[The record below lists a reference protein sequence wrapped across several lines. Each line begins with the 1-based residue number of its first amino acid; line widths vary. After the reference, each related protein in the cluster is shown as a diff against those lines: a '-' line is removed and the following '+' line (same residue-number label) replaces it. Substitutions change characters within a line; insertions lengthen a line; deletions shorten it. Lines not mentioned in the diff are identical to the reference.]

1 MSSPS
6 LALPRPSPLDR
17 LRFLSEPKWLITMLI
32 TVVVLV
38 ATYLGAIASPV
49 VFAVALGTAMLT
61 ESLFSLLVR
70 GHLINVQSAYVS
82 GISVTILTNPQQ
94 GLIWPFALAAA
105 ISIASKY
112 ALVYKGRHLWNPTNF
127 GISLL
132 LLIAPAKFAVLST
145 QWNNNL
151 VPVLV
156 IWTLGL
162 LIASRAKILHV
173 TATYIAA
180 FFAFGYLRS
189 LISGDPYWTEIAP
202 LTGPMY
208 QLFIFFMITDPRT
221 TVSTHKGRVLVALI
235 IAAVECA
242 LRMANELPWMPDG
255 IRAAPAFFALAT
267 VGPIALWLELRS
279 GSTPKP

>member
-1 MSSPS
+1 MTSIAAPQPAVSE
-6 LALPRPSPLDR
+6 R
-17 LRFLSEPKWLITMLI
+17 LRFLLEPKWLITFLI

-38 ATYLGAIASPV
+38 ATHLGAIAGPT
-49 VFAVALGTAMLT
+49 VFAVALGTAILT
-61 ESLFSLLVR
+61 ESLLSLIVR
-70 GHLINVQSAYVS
+70 GRLVNIQSAYVS

-94 GLIWPFALAAA
+94 GLVWPFALAAA

-112 ALVYKGRHLWNPTNF
+112 AMVYRGRHLWNPTNF

-151 VPVLV
+151 GPVLV
-156 IWTLGL
+156 VWTLGL

-173 TATYIAA
+173 TATYVAA
-180 FFAFGYLRS
+180 FVALAALRS
-189 LISGDPYWTEIAP
+189 AITGDPYATELAP

-221 TVSTHKGRVLVALI
+221 TVSTRRGRVVVALA
-235 IAAVECA
+235 IAVFECI
-242 LRMANELPWMPDG
+242 LRLSNEAAWMPDG
-255 IRAAPAFFALAT
+255 VRAAPAFFALAT
-267 VGPIALWLELRS
+267 VGPIALWWELRR
-279 GSTPKP
+279 TAPRAA